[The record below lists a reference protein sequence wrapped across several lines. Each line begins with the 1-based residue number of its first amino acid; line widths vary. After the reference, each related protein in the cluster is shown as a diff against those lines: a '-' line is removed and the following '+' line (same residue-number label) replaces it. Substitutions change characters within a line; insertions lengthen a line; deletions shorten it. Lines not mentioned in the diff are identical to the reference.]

1 MSNLK
6 TRVRISS
13 TVNKELYEWIVKY
26 SAKSMIPQ
34 SKLLDLA
41 IQLLKEE
48 ENVLIAENVLQL
60 MKGLKVL

>member
-48 ENVLIAENVLQL
+48 
-60 MKGLKVL
+60 MTKK